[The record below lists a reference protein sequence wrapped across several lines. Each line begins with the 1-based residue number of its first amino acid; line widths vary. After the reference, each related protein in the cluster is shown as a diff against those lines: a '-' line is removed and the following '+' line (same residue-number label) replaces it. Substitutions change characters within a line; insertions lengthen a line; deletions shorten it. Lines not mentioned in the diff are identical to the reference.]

1 MDAAYIIQMAIS
13 MVISLIMAIWFIRK
27 QNKEYKSNI
36 DAIGRLEKFFSKK
49 EDYSTYKEVISEG
62 EASQSV
68 GGLVIK
74 NVAND
79 DAELK
84 SLIKDIND
92 YIRKSKGTVAFSII
106 QNKTERRISMLYEIA
121 TSKLSFPTH
130 IGLMGTFAGVFIGLL
145 MFLVGTW
152 SSGEITDANIQSL
165 IAGVLVSMIT
175 SWCGISKLIDS
186 HRAASKAT
194 NQIDIDKNEFY
205 EWVQNELMPSVDVSM
220 VEAIGKLHETIDQ
233 FEPTFSRVIIEFK
246 NAFKNVT
253 GAFGNEFRESV
264 QIVAS
269 AVDTMG
275 QNMNKVNRNIELQE
289 SLLSTIRSNQ
299 LIKGMDAFVEASKR
313 FGEITG
319 SLDQFERARRLML
332 VAVQKTINL
341 QKDFNDSLQVP
352 KQIAAEVNAILD
364 RIRTFEQNINGL
376 GENIAHTQMVG
387 SALVQQIKENITA
400 IRSKQKVAESYSDTA
415 NKKLEAYFESQKK
428 EVGRIMQKYNEALDA
443 YLNDYE
449 AMLKERKEELELRKR
464 EFIEVIDQKLSIDE
478 VRDEFS
484 NLKRLND
491 ISQKLEQLMRNPVD
505 GTRLMK
511 VLSGIH
517 TELNAISAIQED
529 QKKGGF
535 RMGFGNSSN
544 TAVDRAQREKKDAI
558 RQAEEA
564 EREKNDAI
572 RQAEEA
578 KRKAE
583 EAEREKIRIAEQ
595 AERDRR
601 EKEILLAKIEEEK
614 KKDEVAMEGIHYV
627 QNASSI
633 SEVANE
639 SLTSNSH
646 LETSDDFKKQVDVQE
661 VETERSSSTRVSEN
675 ESQGETIKKP
685 WYKFW

>member
-1 MDAAYIIQMAIS
+1 MDAAYIVQMAIS
-13 MVISLIMAIWFIRK
+13 IVISIFMAIWFIRK
-27 QNKEYKSNI
+27 QNKEYKSNM
-36 DAIGRLEKFFSKK
+36 DAIGRLERFFSKK
-49 EDYSTYKEVISEG
+49 ENYSTYKEDVEDDD
-62 EASQSV
+62 ADKSV

-79 DAELK
+79 NAELK

-92 YIRKSKGTVAFSII
+92 YIRKSKGTVAFSIL
-106 QNKTERRISMLYEIA
+106 QNKTERRISMLYEIV

-152 SSGEITDANIQSL
+152 YSGEITDANIQSL
-165 IAGVLVSMIT
+165 IAGVLVSMVT
-175 SWCGISKLIDS
+175 SWCGISKLIGS

-233 FEPTFSRVIIEFK
+233 FEPTFSRVITEFK
-246 NAFKNVT
+246 DAFKNVT

-264 QIVAS
+264 QVVAS
-269 AVDTMG
+269 AVDAMG
-275 QNMNKVNRNIELQE
+275 QNMNKVNKNIELQE
-289 SLLSTIRSNQ
+289 NLLATIKSNQ

-319 SLDQFERARRLML
+319 SLDQFERARRIML
-332 VAVQKTINL
+332 VAAQETINL
-341 QKDFNDSLQVP
+341 QKDFNESLQIP
-352 KQIAAEVNAILD
+352 KQVAAEVNAILD

-400 IRSKQKVAESYSDTA
+400 IRSKQKVAENYSDTA

-449 AMLKERKEELELRKR
+449 VMLKERKEELEQRKR

-478 VRDEFS
+478 VRGEFS

-491 ISQKLEQLMRNPVD
+491 ISLKLEQLMRNPVD

-529 QKKGGF
+529 QKKGSF

-544 TAVDRAQREKKDAI
+544 TAVDRAQREKEDAI
-558 RQAEEA
+558 RRAEEA
-564 EREKNDAI
+564 N
-572 RQAEEA
+572 
-578 KRKAE
+578 RKAE
-583 EAEREKIRIAEQ
+583 EAERKTIRIAEQ
-595 AERDRR
+595 AEREKR
-601 EKEILLAKIEEEK
+601 EKEILLAKIDEEK
-614 KKDEVAMEGIHYV
+614 KKDKMAMEVIQQV
-627 QNASSI
+627 QNTSSTPG
-633 SEVANE
+633 VATE
-639 SLTSNSH
+639 SLTSNLH
-646 LETSDDFKKQVDVQE
+646 FETSDDFKNQVGQGIKTDK
-661 VETERSSSTRVSEN
+661 SSSTRVPEKEN
-675 ESQGETIKKP
+675 QEETIKKP